1 MGQYYKPMILS
12 ASDKPAL
19 FIEPHDFGNGMKLME
34 HSYVGN
40 AVVQR
45 MEHALFNN
53 PQRVVWAG
61 DYADDEEDE
70 PITLYA
76 LAEESERAEK
86 IRPFEYGEKPIDA
99 KWLLNHDKQV
109 AVAIPKDELDLWIIH
124 PLPLLTCEGNG
135 RGGGDFRG
143 DNPHVGEWARDR
155 ISVSDKNVRNFDV
168 LEITFVED

>member
-1 MGQYYKPMILS
+1 MILD
-12 ASDKPAL
+12 ANNQPAL
-19 FIEPHDFGNGMKLME
+19 FIDTHAFDNGLKLME

-40 AVVQR
+40 AVMQR

-61 DYADDEEDE
+61 DYADDEPDTQ
-70 PITLYA
+70 INLYA
-76 LAEESERAEK
+76 LAERRLATEE
-86 IRPFEYGEKPIDA
+86 ILPFQYGEKPVDA
-99 KWLLNHDKQV
+99 KWVLNHDKKL
-109 AVAIPKDELDLWIIH
+109 AVAIPKDELDLWIVH
-124 PLPLLTCEGNG
+124 PLSLLTCEGNG

-155 ISVSDKNVRNFDV
+155 ISVSDQNVYNFDV